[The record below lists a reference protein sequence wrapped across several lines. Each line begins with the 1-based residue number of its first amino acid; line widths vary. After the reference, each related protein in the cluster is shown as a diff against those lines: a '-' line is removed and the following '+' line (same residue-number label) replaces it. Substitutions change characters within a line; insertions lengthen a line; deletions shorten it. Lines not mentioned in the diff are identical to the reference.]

1 MISARPS
8 RSRFVP
14 ASSRRAAA
22 PRSGGRSRSPW
33 RLLRLGALALGAAY
47 LVALHAELLWQ
58 RIASQT
64 LLEPLVALKWGAAAA
79 LVVALLRLQ
88 SAGVSLWRGRRAV
101 VFWMLVLLL
110 HAGAA
115 VPAAGELAAD
125 LADQAEAGLLFVL
138 PLCASV
144 ATVFELG
151 RRLLDRR
158 ATARPAVPGVPRWLR
173 FEPPSGPAFAHG
185 FGRVLSSRPPP
196 VRSVR
201 NQ

>member
-8 RSRFVP
+8 RSRIFP
-14 ASSRRAAA
+14 ASSRRTAV
-22 PRSGGRSRSPW
+22 PRSGGRWRSPW
-33 RLLRLGALALGAAY
+33 RLLRLGAVALGAAY

-64 LLEPLVALKWGAAAA
+64 LLEPLVALKWGAAAV
-79 LVVALLRLQ
+79 LVAALLRLR

-101 VFWMLVLLL
+101 VVWMLVLLL

-115 VPAAGELAAD
+115 GPAPGELAAD
-125 LADQAEAGLLFVL
+125 QGGASGLLLVL

-158 ATARPAVPGVPRWLR
+158 LRDRGLGARPARPRLPR
-173 FEPPSGPAFAHG
+173 RLLFAPPPALVFADG
-185 FGRVLSSRPPP
+185 FGRVAGARPPP
-196 VRSVR
+196 R
-201 NQ
+201 